1 MKILRVLSLRI
12 IRTITIG
19 EQRKRCRPIVT
30 DLILN
35 DDDNIINS
43 RYLSFEYDHGG
54 WNNGRLGYEALVVLA
69 HAMGRTLVVPPQ
81 QHLYLMAL
89 NHKDK
94 DDQKEHDEMGFLDF
108 YDINLMR
115 TQKGFHVME
124 MPEFLAKEGVTGG
137 LHNRLPPGNSTQAWG
152 KELWKYL
159 AEVVRI
165 HHL

>member
-1 MKILRVLSLRI
+1 MLHQSDSDFLRS
-12 IRTITIG
+12 
-19 EQRKRCRPIVT
+19 
-30 DLILN
+30 
-35 DDDNIINS
+35 NIFTSNLS

-89 NHKDK
+89 RHKDK
-94 DDQKEHDEMGFLDF
+94 EDKKEHDEMGFLDF

-115 TQKGFHVME
+115 QQKGFHVLE

-137 LHNRLPPGNSTQAWG
+137 LHNKTPPYNSTQIWG

-159 AEVVRI
+159 AEVPKKNI
-165 HHL
+165 AFLTLLYYQI